1 MTTTLFRFLLCSF
14 FAASMFCLNGQIV
27 FDDFSDGD
35 FTQGTEWTGTVENF
49 IVNTSN
55 RLQLNAEGAG
65 QSYLATS
72 FTESS
77 LDNREWNIWVR
88 HQFAGS
94 GNNFTRIYLSSMTDD
109 LSFSG
114 SSSAGAN
121 GYFLLLGE
129 PGPDDAIR
137 LFRDGA
143 AGTPPVEIAAGSAGL
158 VAQTFIIRI
167 RVVRDA
173 SGNWSIFADP
183 NGGDQYIFE
192 GSGFDDTYT
201 TATHIGMV
209 CTYTAGNATNFQ
221 FGDVYFGDEIVDEDP
236 PEVESLFVTAPNTL
250 QLLFNEAI
258 DAASA
263 ANTAN
268 YTVDSGV
275 GQPSSAALI
284 DGNPFGVELSF
295 ANDFLPDTELTLTV
309 AGVEDLAGNPNVAVQ
324 LPFIFY
330 VNSAIIEDDF
340 SDGNFTVNPTWT
352 GTSADFSVNS
362 LQRLQLTAASAGQ
375 SYLST
380 AYTPQSLAEKEW
392 NIWVKH
398 DFSGS
403 GSNNTRIYLSSISPV
418 LSHSGSSS
426 AGALGYYLLMGE
438 AGPDDAIRLM
448 RDGEAGTAPVQVAAG
463 SVGLVAEPFEIRI
476 RVVRDAVGNWSIFA
490 APDGGTG
497 YLFEGQGFDDTY
509 TVSGHFGILCNYTAS
524 NIDRFQFDDV
534 YFGPIIPDVTPPEV
548 LTASAEGEN
557 TLNLLFNEPL
567 DEATAQNPAFYN
579 VNDGVGAPASA
590 VLSPEN
596 PAAVTL
602 TFANAFPPNTFL
614 TLTVTGVEDLAGNA
628 ADGATAQFIYII
640 PIEPSVGDIVINE
653 MLVRATPPIGLPP
666 FEFVELFNASDNV
679 YDLAGWEFVNTTT
692 ARTLP
697 SYPLFPGEYVLLT
710 STDGVEQLS
719 LYGDVIGINSWVTL
733 TNAADSLTLISS
745 DQVVVDIVSYTDQW
759 YGNPLLANGGV
770 TLERINPFTP
780 CSGSNN
786 WQGAQ
791 TFIGGTP
798 NAENSVF
805 DPTPDTTPPQ
815 LIDNAFFGDN
825 GVFVNFNEPLDP
837 DILGGD
843 LDYLLEPSLGDASLA
858 LLNNS
863 ETLRMVFDSAFEPGV
878 SYTLTLIGVAD
889 CSGNASLDP
898 IEIELLK
905 GWAPEADELIINEI
919 LVRTSSAVP
928 SPEAEYV
935 ELYNRG
941 DRLLD
946 LTGLRIENGTFVGQP
961 LLASGGYAVIT
972 REAELNEFDGFNV
985 SNLIPVSGFP
995 QLTNAGRTIRIFDA
1009 NNVVLD
1015 EVSYTDQWYR
1025 DPSKSNGG
1033 YSLER
1038 INPDHPC
1045 SDEDNWRA
1053 SDASAGHTAGF
1064 VNSVFSLEPD
1074 LRVPDIR
1081 YVFVSGVSSLE
1092 LIFDKQLDP
1101 ISAQTIAVE
1110 VGILTDGVFNNLN
1123 YTIVEAALLDE
1134 TNRSMQVTFSGGFSP
1149 GVLYQCRVSGI
1160 QDCWGDVV
1168 SANDPIT
1175 ERFAVPEPHEVGDL
1189 IINEILF
1196 NPPAD
1201 GGNDYVEIV
1210 NVSERNIS
1218 LQGWQLANEPG
1229 GTVSNYRLVTDLPI
1243 ILYPGDYMVLTQ
1255 RKSGVVPFYPGARE
1269 DRMLEMA
1276 SLPAYNNGDGVV
1288 ILTDPDLMVIDRV
1301 PYDED
1306 MHYPLL
1312 RDVKGVSLE
1321 RLDFFRDSDDQTNW
1335 HSASEVVG
1343 FGTPGYE
1350 NSQLSIA
1357 SPDGVLSITPEVFS
1371 PDNDGFDDQL
1381 LISYELARDGFTG
1394 SIRIFDDLGRPV
1406 RRVAHNVLLGNS
1418 GTFSWDGFTDDRLKA
1433 GIGIYIVF
1441 FEAFHPDGEVIQE
1454 KAAAVLGH
1462 YLD

>member
-1 MTTTLFRFLLCSF
+1 MTTILLRFLACSLCTVAFS
-14 FAASMFCLNGQIV
+14 LNAQIV
-27 FDDFSDGD
+27 SDDFSDGD
-35 FTQGTEWTGTVENF
+35 FTQGTVWFGTADDF
-49 IVNTSN
+49 IVNASN
-55 RLQLNAEGAG
+55 RLQLNAAAAG
-65 QSYLATS
+65 QSHLATA
-72 FTESS
+72 FTETS

-94 GNNFTRIYLSSMTDD
+94 GNNFTRIYLSSLSGD

-137 LFRDGA
+137 LFRDGE
-143 AGTPPVEIAAGSAGL
+143 AGTAPVEIAAGSAGL

-173 SGNWSIFADP
+173 IGNWTIFADP
-183 NGGDQYIFE
+183 NGGDQYLFE
-192 GSGFDDTYT
+192 GSGFDNTFNT
-201 TATHIGMV
+201 SSHLGMV
-209 CTYTAGNATNFQ
+209 CTYTAGNVTNFQ
-221 FGDVYFGDEIVDEDP
+221 FGDVFFGDEIVDEDP
-236 PEVESLFVTAPNTL
+236 PVIENLFVTAPDQL
-250 QLLFNEAI
+250 QLFFNEAI
-258 DAASA
+258 DASSA

-268 YTVDSGV
+268 YNVDGGV
-275 GQPSSAALI
+275 GQPLSAALI
-284 DGNPFGVELSF
+284 GGNPFGVELHF
-295 ANDFLPDTELTLTV
+295 ADDFPPDTELTLTV
-309 AGVEDLAGNPNVAVQ
+309 SGVEDLAGNPNTTVQ
-324 LPFIFY
+324 LPFISN
-330 VNSAIIEDDF
+330 VSSAIVEDDF
-340 SDGNFTVNPTWT
+340 SDGDFTTNPTWE
-352 GTSADFSVNS
+352 GTTADFTVNS
-362 LQRLQLTAASAGQ
+362 LQRLQLNAANAGQ

-403 GSNNTRIYLSSISPV
+403 GSNNTRIYLSSITPV
-418 LSHSGSSS
+418 LNHSGSSS

-448 RDGEAGTAPVQVAAG
+448 RDGEAGTAPVQVAVG
-463 SVGLVAEPFEIRI
+463 SAGLVAEPFEIRI
-476 RVVRDAVGNWSIFA
+476 RVVRDALGNWSIFA

-497 YLFEGQGFDDTY
+497 YLFEGQGFDNTY

-524 NIDRFQFDDV
+524 NVDRFQFDDV

-548 LTASAEGEN
+548 LSASAEGEN

-567 DEATAQNPAFYN
+567 DAATAQNPSFYS
-579 VNDGVGAPASA
+579 VSDGVGAPTSA
-590 VLSPEN
+590 VVSLDN

-602 TFANAFPPNTFL
+602 NFAGAFLPNTFL
-614 TLTVTGVEDLAGNA
+614 TLTVTGVEDLAGNT

-640 PIEPSVGDIVINE
+640 PIEPNPGDIVINE

-666 FEFVELFNASDNV
+666 YEFVELFNASENV

-697 SYPLFPGEYVLLT
+697 SYPLFPGEYVVLT
-710 STDGVEQLS
+710 SNEGVEQLS
-719 LYGDVIGINSWVTL
+719 LFGDVIGINPWLTL
-733 TNAADSLTLISS
+733 TNAADSLTLISP
-745 DQVVVDIVSYTDQW
+745 DQIVVDIVSYTDQW

-770 TLERINPFTP
+770 TLERINPFAP

-791 TFIGGTP
+791 TFTGGTP
-798 NAENSVF
+798 NAQNSVF

-815 LIDNAFFGDN
+815 LVGHTFFGDN
-825 GVFVNFNEPLDP
+825 GVLVHFNEPLDP
-837 DILGGD
+837 EILAGA
-843 LDYLLEPSLGDASLA
+843 LDYLLQPDLGEASLA
-858 LLNNS
+858 LLNNN
-863 ETLRMVFDSAFEPGV
+863 ETLRLVFDEPFEPGV

-889 CSGNASLDP
+889 CSGNTSLDP
-898 IEIELLK
+898 IEITLIK
-905 GWAPEADELIINEI
+905 GWAPEFGELIINEI
-919 LVRTSSAVP
+919 LVRTSSTVP

-941 DRLLD
+941 ERLLD
-946 LTGLRIENGTFVGQP
+946 LSGIRLENGTMNGQP
-961 LLASGGYAVIT
+961 LVESGGYAVLT
-972 REAELNEFDGFNV
+972 REAEVNEFEGYDV
-985 SNLIPVSGFP
+985 ATLIPVSGFP
-995 QLTNAGRTIRIFDA
+995 QLTNAGRTLRIFDT
-1009 NNVVLD
+1009 NNIVLD
-1015 EVSYTDQWYR
+1015 EVTYTDQWYR
-1025 DPSKSNGG
+1025 DDSKSNGG

-1053 SDASAGHTAGF
+1053 SEAPVGHTAGAI
-1064 VNSVFSLEPD
+1064 NSVFSLEPD
-1074 LRVPDIR
+1074 FREPDLQ
-1081 YVFVSGVSSLE
+1081 YVFVSGVASLE
-1092 LIFDKQLDP
+1092 LIFDKQLDA
-1101 ISAQTIAVE
+1101 ISEQTVQVE
-1110 VGILTDGVFNNLN
+1110 VGILTSGGFTNLN
-1123 YTIVEAALLDE
+1123 YDVVSATFIDDG
-1134 TNRSMQVTFSGGFSP
+1134 NRSLLVTFSGGFSA
-1149 GVLYQCRVSGI
+1149 GVLYECRVSGI
-1160 QDCWGDVV
+1160 QDCWGTTVPAD
-1168 SANDPIT
+1168 SSID
-1175 ERFAVPEPHEVGDL
+1175 ERFAVPEPHEAGDL

-1196 NPPAD
+1196 NPFAD
-1201 GGNDYVEIV
+1201 GGTDYVEIV
-1210 NVSERNIS
+1210 NVSNRNIG
-1218 LQGWQLANEPG
+1218 LQGWQLANEAT
-1229 GTVSNYRLVTDLPI
+1229 GTVSNYRLVTDLP
-1243 ILYPGDYMVLTQ
+1243 LVLFPGEYLVLTQ
-1255 RKSGVVPFYPGARE
+1255 RKSGVVPFYPDARE
-1269 DRMLEMA
+1269 DRVVEMA

-1288 ILTDPDLMVIDRV
+1288 ILADPENEVIDRV

-1306 MHYPLL
+1306 MHFPLL

-1321 RLDFFRDSDDQTNW
+1321 RLDFFRDSEDETNW
-1335 HSASEVVG
+1335 QSASEVVG

-1350 NSQLSIA
+1350 NSQVSVAI
-1357 SPDGVLSITPEVFS
+1357 PDGVLSITPEVFS

-1381 LISYELARDGFTG
+1381 LISYEMARDGFTG

-1406 RRVAHNVLLGNS
+1406 RRVAHNVLLGSS